1 MQWLT
6 EAAWFPFAENPEET
20 QLHTAF
26 LLKYQL
32 HDSRTTEPPHF
43 CASYGNFRA
52 CKKGLLT
59 RGQCSAFANAANV
72 MCCFED
78 TVSHL
83 ADKVENSGEE
93 KKWAVPKFFV
103 YLHWMLFCAG

>member
-1 MQWLT
+1 MADWGRLVSLRREPRGNT
-6 EAAWFPFAENPEET
+6 AAI
-20 QLHTAF
+20 F

-59 RGQCSAFANAANV
+59 RGQSGAFANAANV

>member
-6 EAAWFPFAENPEET
+6 EAVWFPFDGNPEET
-20 QLHTAF
+20 QLQF
-26 LLKYQL
+26 F
-32 HDSRTTEPPHF
+32 SCNINFMTTEPPHF

-59 RGQCSAFANAANV
+59 RGQSSAFANAANV

-83 ADKVENSGEE
+83 EDKVENSGEK